1 MMLAQFPA
9 RRADRFFITHGG
21 METEIMFRYGHD
33 LPEFSMYP
41 LLDNDKALAD
51 MRTVFASYFE
61 AASNKGCGIFICG
74 LDYRASPDWAT
85 KIGYSRDALREYQ
98 IRSIDFLRD
107 CAHPFEQDIPD
118 IVISGTIG
126 PKGDA
131 YGTGGTITAEEAED
145 YHAAQ
150 LENLKAADADY
161 ALAATFNN
169 IPEAV
174 GVSRAA
180 KAHGVPIAISFTL
193 TSEHVLRSGPTLREA
208 IEETDRLAGDDA
220 PEFYT
225 VNCSHPIEF
234 EPALEPGAWI
244 QRLRG
249 FMPNAAKMDK
259 IALCKLGHLE
269 EGDPVE
275 LGEMMGDLARRYPHM
290 DIFGGCCGT
299 CQHHLELIADNVSAQ
314 RR

>member
-1 MMLAQFPA
+1 MLTRFPEA
-9 RRADRFFITHGG
+9 RRDRFFITHGG
-21 METEIMFRYGHD
+21 METEIMFRYGHH

-41 LLDNDKALAD
+41 LLDDAAAIGD
-51 MRTVFASYFE
+51 MRTVFNGYFE
-61 AASNKGCGIFICG
+61 AAATKGCGIFVCG
-74 LDYRASPDWAT
+74 LDYRASPDWAE
-85 KIGYSRDALREYQ
+85 KIGYAHKELRDYQ
-98 IRSIDFLRD
+98 IRSIDFLRN
-107 CAHPFEQDIPD
+107 CARPFRERIPD

-126 PKGDA
+126 PRGDA

-145 YHAAQ
+145 YPAVQ
-150 LENLKAADADY
+150 LDNLKAADADY

-180 KAHGVPIAISFTL
+180 KALGVPLAVSFTL
-193 TSEHVLRSGPTLREA
+193 TTEHVLRSGPTLRKA
-208 IEETDRLAGDDA
+208 IEETDRLAGRDA

-225 VNCSHPIEF
+225 VNCSHPVEF
-234 EPALEPGAWI
+234 EPALEHGAWV
-244 QRLRG
+244 QRIRG

-275 LGEMMGDLARRYPHM
+275 LGQMMGDLARRYPHM

-299 CQHHLELIADNVSAQ
+299 CQRHLEIIAENVAMA
-314 RR
+314 RT